1 MLLSKE
7 LKKEIVMAIQRAEK
21 LTSGEIRVHVQ
32 AKCSNDP
39 FKESK
44 KLFHKLN
51 MHKTKER
58 NGVLIFI
65 ALDSKEFAILGDAG
79 IHEKVGDNFWCD
91 IRDKMTE
98 SFKRDQIKEAIV
110 AGVEGIGEKLKH
122 FFPLQR
128 NDKNELSNIVSEG

>member
-1 MLLSKE
+1 MLLNKE
-7 LKKEIVMAIQRAEK
+7 LKKEIVRAIQKAEK
-21 LTSGEIRVHVQ
+21 LTSGEIRVHIQ
-32 AKCSNDP
+32 SKCNKDP
-39 FKESK
+39 FAEGK
-44 KLFHKLN
+44 KRFQKLK

-65 ALDSKEFAILGDAG
+65 ALDSKEFAILGDIG

-98 SFKRDQIKEAIV
+98 SFKKDQIKEGIV

-128 NDKNELSNIVSEG
+128 DDKNELSNAVSEG